1 MHLYMRTSK
10 IPHLR
15 EPTFPFAE
23 GTRGLKVGVEGGN
36 GIITG
41 PLGGPGVSPCSYP
54 MHPLGNSQQAC
65 IEHLLCTW
73 HWNKQQYL
81 RKNWTHCKLE
91 GVADLWG
98 RQIHK
103 EMIKTQCAQDNLHM

>member
-23 GTRGLKVGVEGGN
+23 GTGGLKVGVGGGN

-41 PLGGPGVSPCSYP
+41 PLGGPGVSPVP
-54 MHPLGNSQQAC
+54 IQR
-65 IEHLLCTW
+65 I
-73 HWNKQQYL
+73 
-81 RKNWTHCKLE
+81 
-91 GVADLWG
+91 LWG
-98 RQIHK
+98 TANKHVLSAFCVPGTGIN
-103 EMIKTQCAQDNLHM
+103 TST